1 MNSNEKAVKFG
12 YIGLTILQILLYPI
26 VVISLV
32 WLIGIMIAKDELKW
46 HNLIIIGAILIGVVI
61 LQRIVN
67 ALLQLLDKQN
77 IYLQGGQLVTEVP
90 TNFNDLK
97 AIFIKE
103 KGVILCDEYGHQK
116 YYPYSLTTKIN
127 VQPYQLI
134 LKRKGFKNGR
144 LIVPLSKIKY
154 ELLRDAHFE

>member
-1 MNSNEKAVKFG
+1 MNSNEKLVKVS

-32 WLIGIMIAKDELKW
+32 WLIGIMIAKDQLKW
-46 HNLIIIGAILIGVVI
+46 HNLVIIGAILIGVI
-61 LQRIVN
+61 LLREAVRF
-67 ALLQLLDKQN
+67 LLQALDKQN
-77 IYLQGGQLVTEVP
+77 IYVQGGQLVTEVP
-90 TNFNDLK
+90 AKFNDLK
-97 AIFIKE
+97 AIFVKE

-116 YYPYSLTTKIN
+116 YYPYSLTTKIK

>member
-1 MNSNEKAVKFG
+1 MNSNEKAVKFS

-32 WLIGIMIAKDELKW
+32 WLIGVMIAKDQLKW
-46 HNLIIIGAILIGVVI
+46 HNLVIIGAILIGVVI
-61 LQRIVN
+61 LRETIRF
-67 ALLQLLDKQN
+67 LLQALDKQN

-90 TNFNDLK
+90 TKFNDLK
-97 AIFIKE
+97 AIFVKE

-116 YYPYSLTTKIN
+116 YYPYSLTTKIK

-134 LKRKGFKNGR
+134 LKRKSFKNGR